1 MAIFWLKL
9 RIFQIKSSTEICL
22 VSLLRITKDLT
33 LKVIFAKFLSF
44 YQFFSNFTGFWTRS
58 KAAGPVITAVFKFFN
73 FLSVNWPKM
82 TTKSRSKCK
91 IFVRNKLMG
100 PRLLNLQKF
109 FVIMIHFKLVGYIT
123 RSKKAQKCLKWA
135 YNESRNMLGLIKPAD
150 KVRKCEI
157 FVKIWKFFKISICS
171 VKFERAF
178 EVLNFGFGF

>member
-1 MAIFWLKL
+1 MPRFPPQNYQRLN
-9 RIFQIKSSTEICL
+9 IKSNFCQIF
-22 VSLLRITKDLT
+22 
-33 LKVIFAKFLSF
+33 VILSN
-44 YQFFSNFTGFWTRS
+44 FSNFTGFWPRS
-58 KAAGPVITAVFKFFN
+58 KAAGPVITAVFKFEN

-100 PRLLNLQKF
+100 PRLLNFRKF
-109 FVIMIHFKLVGYIT
+109 FVIMIRFKLAGYIT

-135 YNESRNMLGLIKPAD
+135 YNESRNMFRLIKPAD
-150 KVRKCEI
+150 KRKCEF
-157 FVKIWKFFKISICS
+157 FVKFSNFCEISICS